1 MLGCI
6 ACANSVRKSSFW
18 LRLKADLHARLPS
31 TGQTALHVTAALG
44 DLGVLRVLKAWQPHF
59 LSKPASED
67 KLHEVIHVPVRLMFF
82 FPNNFYVAHFWI
94 EDDRR

>member
-44 DLGVLRVLKAWQPHF
+44 DLGVLRVLKVWQPHF

-82 FPNNFYVAHFWI
+82 SKQLLCSPFL
-94 EDDRR
+94 DRR